1 MQKIASI
8 ASLDGKFTNSSG
20 RKTVIQGLCEEFNPL
35 EISELT
41 GHAEP
46 NSISRYSHNPA
57 KKQRRISNKLAG
69 FTPSA
74 TTTASDAGNT
84 SSTSPQ
90 LWPEIVGNSS
100 ASALPPVVQKRV
112 HDEGSYSEYPMK
124 ALSGLFTGV
133 AFNNSPVN
141 ILINFQSNV
150 NPDRG
155 KSSSLH

>member
-1 MQKIASI
+1 M
-8 ASLDGKFTNSSG
+8 
-20 RKTVIQGLCEEFNPL
+20 
-35 EISELT
+35 
-41 GHAEP
+41 
-46 NSISRYSHNPA
+46 
-57 KKQRRISNKLAG
+57 SNKLAG

-74 TTTASDAGNT
+74 ATTANDTGNT

-100 ASALPPVVQKRV
+100 ASALPPVVLKRV

-133 AFNNSPVN
+133 AFNNSQVN
-141 ILINFQSNV
+141 ISINFQSNV
-150 NPDRG
+150 DPDGG